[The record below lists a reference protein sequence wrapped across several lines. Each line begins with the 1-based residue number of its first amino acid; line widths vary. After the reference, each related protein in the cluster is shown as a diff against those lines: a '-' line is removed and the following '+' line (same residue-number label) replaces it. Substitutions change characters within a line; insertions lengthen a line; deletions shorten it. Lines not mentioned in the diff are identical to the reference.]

1 MATFDDKVIF
11 FVSKCPSS
19 RPSTIINCGSHQWGF
34 CASKDMFKL
43 APGPTTAMLLEASH
57 CHCHRLICLFA
68 LMAQELMK
76 SVGKNEQLSLT
87 VSYL

>member
-1 MATFDDKVIF
+1 
-11 FVSKCPSS
+11 
-19 RPSTIINCGSHQWGF
+19 
-34 CASKDMFKL
+34 MFKL
-43 APGPTTAMLLEASH
+43 APGPTTAMLLVAS
-57 CHCHRLICLFA
+57 HCHRLIWLFA